1 MVGTRSQCTSGHVCE
16 WESQQCLNIFVSGA
30 IVFSGSNVAKCL
42 RLFQHLKLQMMS
54 TSTFSRIQS
63 AYVIPSCIF
72 TWDYHLE
79 TLLQEYQGQRL
90 TLGGDARCDSPG
102 YSAKYG
108 SYTLMDLETGKILDF
123 QLVQSNEV
131 KSSVHMEL
139 EGLKRGIQQLEDAGL
154 QIDNIITDRHGM
166 VRKFMRTEHPDKNH
180 YFDVWHVAK
189 GISKK
194 LESAS
199 KKRDCADI
207 RPWIKSSVNHCYWVA
222 ASCGE
227 DGYLKEQKW
236 TSLTEHVTNK
246 HEHCEHGVLEEDRLW
261 IKEGSRAHKLF
272 RDVVDSNYLM

>member
-1 MVGTRSQCTSGHVCE
+1 MVGTRSQCTCGHVCE
-16 WESQQCLNIFVSGA
+16 WESQQCLNGMPWSNIFVAGA
-30 IVFSGSNVAKCL
+30 IVFSGSNAAKCL

-63 AYVIPSCIF
+63 AYVFPSCIF

-90 TLGGDARCDSPG
+90 TLGGDARCDSPD

-166 VRKFMRTEHPDKNH
+166 VRKFMRTEHPDKHH

-189 GISKK
+189 GISKIWRLLLRK
-194 LESAS
+194 GTVQTSAL
-199 KKRDCADI
+199 D
-207 RPWIKSSVNHCYWVA
+207 
-222 ASCGE
+222 
-227 DGYLKEQKW
+227 
-236 TSLTEHVTNK
+236 
-246 HEHCEHGVLEEDRLW
+246 
-261 IKEGSRAHKLF
+261 
-272 RDVVDSNYLM
+272 